1 MAWRPLSPLC
11 LYNFSLS
18 SPLHRDSPTKPF
30 YLLSLSLYCFL
41 FAVPKSQKQQQIQYI
56 LGSIASHISHPKP
69 SNHTRP
75 HGHQVTQAKRREGEE
90 EDEREQQML
99 LITQSINQVASSSPA
114 IACRLSTH
122 VHRHHARPCLFV
134 RCRVKSS

>member
-1 MAWRPLSPLC
+1 MASSLSPLP
-11 LYNFSLS
+11 LQLLSLI
-18 SPLHRDSPTKPF
+18 SPPQGLTNQTILSP
-30 YLLSLSLYCFL
+30 LSLSLYCFL